1 MQCCAMGKLTG
12 MTSDPRLAI
21 SHHCENRV
29 PGRKDWKDTT
39 AMAAVARVIWWAPR
53 AVGLER
59 QSQDLADHS
68 GLGWAG
74 GALGGETNLLSL
86 PLKCQP
92 LSLSPS
98 SAGSSHQVC
107 GFVFLQQPCD
117 VRLPQGQGHRV
128 TQTRRIQEPGL
139 PIPGCLA
146 QSKMLHLPQASVSP
160 SATWGPKLQLV

>member
-74 GALGGETNLLSL
+74 
-86 PLKCQP
+86 
-92 LSLSPS
+92 
-98 SAGSSHQVC
+98 
-107 GFVFLQQPCD
+107 
-117 VRLPQGQGHRV
+117 QG
-128 TQTRRIQEPGL
+128 PGR
-139 PIPGCLA
+139 GDE
-146 QSKMLHLPQASVSP
+146 STF
-160 SATWGPKLQLV
+160 SATEMSALVPVPIFRRKQPSGLWFCLPAAAL